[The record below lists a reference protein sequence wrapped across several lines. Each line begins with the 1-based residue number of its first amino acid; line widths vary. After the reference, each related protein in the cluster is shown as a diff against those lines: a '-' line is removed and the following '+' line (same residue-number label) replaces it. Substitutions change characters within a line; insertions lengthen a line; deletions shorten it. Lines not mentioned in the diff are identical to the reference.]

1 MDTELTVT
9 KEKKKSLPSKMEFD
23 ASPASL
29 IALAVDKDLDIEK
42 LQKLIDMK
50 NANDAKA
57 AKMEFLN
64 ALSKF
69 QGTLPPLVKNKTAN
83 IKYTDKN
90 NNPREMSYT
99 FHALPDIERHIRPY
113 LNECGLSYRWG
124 QKEENANISVWFIL
138 AHIGGHEEIGEP
150 ISGGLDNSGAKN
162 LIQQKASTITYL
174 RRYTLTGGLGI
185 SSGDADDDGSKGP
198 KNAPVGLPYI
208 KDAQLGSVIKSISEG
223 KYTFDAEKLTL
234 MAVDKEIAKATEKQA
249 ASLKKAQEEFN
260 AKPKQ

>member
-1 MDTELTVT
+1 MDELTVT
-9 KEKKKSLPSKMEFD
+9 KEPKNKPSIRLKDKDFD
-23 ASPASL
+23 TSPASL

-69 QGTLPPLVKNKTAN
+69 QGILPPLIKNKRADFGEGKA
-83 IKYTDKN
+83 KYN
-90 NNPREMSYT
+90 YHE
-99 FHALPDIERHIRPY
+99 LPDIEKHIRPF

-124 QKEENANISVWFIL
+124 QKEENANISVWLIL

-150 ISGGLDNSGAKN
+150 ISGGLDNSGSKN

-185 SSGDADDDGSKGP
+185 SSGDADDDGSKAG
-198 KNAPVGLPYI
+198 KNGSGGLPYI
-208 KDAQLGSVIKSISEG
+208 KDGQIGAVIKLISEG
-223 KYTFDAEKLTL
+223 KRVFDAEKMVL
-234 MAVDKEIAKATEKQA
+234 MEGDQEKAKATEKQVEA
-249 ASLKKAQEEFN
+249 LRKAQEEFN